1 MIGEPAEKPS
11 QVKGFEVLKWDD
23 GSKRINSLFHSNNSE
38 ILGAGYVSEFRNFG
52 IKKDDL
58 VHL

>member
-38 ILGAGYVSEFRNFG
+38 ILGAGDGHGEEDGRKRILSEAE
-52 IKKDDL
+52 
-58 VHL
+58 